1 MRQLNLPQIFI
12 ENILRIWGDQGSAW
26 LKELPD
32 LIKFFSIQWQLNDIK
47 PFDNLSFN
55 YVARAYSNYYNQ
67 PVVLKIGAPCPQFI
81 NEARAL
87 EFYGGNGC
95 VKLLA
100 YDSHK
105 LGMLLALIQPG
116 TTLRSFFPVR
126 DDIAIEYACRV
137 MKKLHAR
144 PVDSKS
150 DFPTMDQWLSLF
162 DTLEVPEKLKKH
174 TAKARQLAHELK
186 MGAQKQH
193 LLHGDLHHDNIL
205 LSASDSGIAID
216 PKGVIGEQAYE
227 VGAFMCNPAELSAQ
241 PDYPAIIARRLDLF
255 SKLLSIDRSRLAKVC
270 YIRIILSACWTV
282 QDKGDWR
289 DDFRFAE
296 QIIKH

>member
-1 MRQLNLPQIFI
+1 MKLPQPFI
-12 ENILRIWGDQGSAW
+12 ENIVRIWGAQGAAW

-32 LIKFFSIQWQLNDIK
+32 LIKFFSIQWQLNDVR

-67 PVVLKIGAPCPQFI
+67 PIVLKIGVPSPQFI
-81 NEARAL
+81 NEAKAL

-95 VKLLA
+95 VKLFA
-100 YDSHK
+100 YDSSK
-105 LGMLLALIQPG
+105 LGMLLTLVQPG
-116 TTLRSFFPVR
+116 TTVRSFFPAK
-126 DDIAIEYACRV
+126 DDKSVEYACQV
-137 MKKLHAR
+137 MKKLHTR
-144 PVDSKS
+144 TIDSKS
-150 DFPTMDQWLSLF
+150 DFPTMDQWLTLF
-162 DTLEVPEKLKKH
+162 DTLEVPEELRKH
-174 TAKARQLAHELK
+174 VTKARQLAHELK
-186 MGAQKQH
+186 LSAQEQH

-205 LSASDSGIAID
+205 LSASGSGIAID

-241 PDYPAIIARRLDLF
+241 SDYPAIIARRLDLF
-255 SKLLSIDRSRLAKVC
+255 SKLLSIDRNRLAQAC
-270 YIRIILSACWTV
+270 YVRIILSACWTV

-289 DDFRFAE
+289 DDVRFAE

>member
-1 MRQLNLPQIFI
+1 MKLPQPFI
-12 ENILRIWGDQGSAW
+12 ENILRVWGNHGVVW
-26 LKELPD
+26 LKELPE

-67 PVVLKIGAPCPQFI
+67 PVVLKIGAPCPQFT
-81 NEARAL
+81 NEAKAL

-100 YDSHK
+100 YDSNK
-105 LGMLLALIQPG
+105 LGMLLALVEPG
-116 TTLRSFFPVR
+116 TTLRSFFPEK
-126 DDIAIEYACRV
+126 DDKAVEYACRV
-137 MKKLHAR
+137 MKKLHTR
-144 PVDSKS
+144 PIGSKS

-162 DTLEVPEKLKKH
+162 DTLEIPEEFKKH
-174 TAKARQLAHELK
+174 VAKAQQLAHELK
-186 MGAQKQH
+186 LSGKEQH

-205 LSASDSGIAID
+205 LSASGSGLAID

-241 PDYPAIIARRLDLF
+241 PDFPAILMRRLDLF
-255 SKLLSIDRSRLAKVC
+255 SKLLALDRQRLAKAC
-270 YIRIILSACWTV
+270 YVRIILSACWTV
-282 QDKGDWR
+282 QDKGNWR
-289 DDFRFAE
+289 DDVRFAE

>member
-1 MRQLNLPQIFI
+1 MKLPRPFI
-12 ENILRIWGDQGSAW
+12 ENIVRIWGDQGVAW

-32 LIKFFSIQWQLNDIK
+32 LIKFFSIQWQLNDVK

-67 PVVLKIGAPCPQFI
+67 PIVLKIGIPCPQFI
-81 NEARAL
+81 NEAKAL
-87 EFYGGNGC
+87 ECYGGNGC

-100 YDSHK
+100 HDFIKH
-105 LGMLLALIQPG
+105 GMLLALIQPG
-116 TTLRSFFPVR
+116 TTVRSFFPEKDEQAV
-126 DDIAIEYACRV
+126 EFACQV

-144 PVDSKS
+144 SVDSKS

-162 DTLEVPEKLKKH
+162 DTLEVPEDLKKYV
-174 TAKARQLAHELK
+174 AKARELAQELK
-186 MGAQKQH
+186 LSPQEQH

-205 LSASDSGIAID
+205 LSSSGSGIAID

-241 PDYPAIIARRLDLF
+241 SDFPAIIARRLDLF
-255 SKLLSIDRSRLAKVC
+255 SKILDIEQDRLAKAC
-270 YIRIILSACWTV
+270 YVRVILSACWIV

-289 DDFRFAE
+289 DDVRFAE